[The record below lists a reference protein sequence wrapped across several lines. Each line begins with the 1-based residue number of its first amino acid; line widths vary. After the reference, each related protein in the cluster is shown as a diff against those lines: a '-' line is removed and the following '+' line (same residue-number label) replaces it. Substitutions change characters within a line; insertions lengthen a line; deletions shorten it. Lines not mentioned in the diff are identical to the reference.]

1 MRNLKEMAE
10 SATNI
15 LIPKGDDNK
24 PSIQAFQEW
33 ADIEVPSFRGRELM
47 AKSGGRVFWLFKGK
61 DIPNLIAT
69 GKADIG
75 MTGTDS
81 RIEYTYGTSS
91 SETKIRYGRI
101 AEAMCRF
108 SLLALDE
115 QSDTIRR
122 QLEETRSM
130 QTLQVVTSR
139 PRLLD
144 YYSGSLPIIP
154 TNLSVNGSVEAALRL
169 VGTPLAADIVQ
180 SGETARQNGLKEI
193 LTLGLMYPEVVAR
206 GDYEDVS

>member
-1 MRNLKEMAE
+1 M
-10 SATNI
+10 T
-15 LIPKGDDNK
+15 
-24 PSIQAFQEW
+24 
-33 ADIEVPSFRGRELM
+33 
-47 AKSGGRVFWLFKGK
+47 KSGGRVFWLFKGK

-69 GKADIG
+69 GNADIG

-81 RIEYTYGTSS
+81 RIEYTYGISTS
-91 SETKIRYGRI
+91 EAKIRYERI
-101 AEAMCRF
+101 ADAMCRF

-122 QLEETRSM
+122 QLDETRSM

-144 YYSGSLPIIP
+144 YYSGSLPIVP

-193 LTLGLMYPEVVAR
+193 LVLGLMYPEVVAR
-206 GDYEDVS
+206 SDYEDVS